1 MRGVLLRQ
9 VGSTVA
15 GAVRRRRGTVLLV
28 VLAILAL
35 NLLLPPLVLSV
46 ARKPPDHISL
56 NPWLRRVPAWLR
68 DDPAPW
74 TEKVRFL
81 ANAALLWYVASGEY
95 DAAEWGFTVTTRD
108 VGRWLLMGVL
118 FGAYAALWLERRA
131 QLRAGAAGGGRP
143 GAGRRGG
150 QAGTA
155 GAVLSTLGFSTMPCS
170 VAGCGA
176 PVMPVLGLALT
187 GLSSGTI
194 SLISGL
200 SRVLIWV
207 VLAAV
212 VAAVGVLARQVAA
225 AGGAAVPAPRRSSPS
240 GAVPVG

>member
-1 MRGVLLRQ
+1 MRGVPLRQ
-9 VGSTVA
+9 IGSAAV

-28 VLAILAL
+28 VLAILVL
-35 NLLLPPLVLSV
+35 NLILPPLVLSV
-46 ARKPPDHISL
+46 ARKPADHISL

-81 ANAALLWYVASGEY
+81 ANAALLWFVASGKY

-118 FGAYAALWLERRA
+118 FGAYTALWLERRA
-131 QLRAGAAGGGRP
+131 QLRAGVAG
-143 GAGRRGG
+143 ASRRGG

-212 VAAVGVLARQVAA
+212 VAAVWVLARQVAA
-225 AGGAAVPAPRRSSPS
+225 AGAAAAPSHRSPPPS
-240 GAVPVG
+240 GAVSAG